1 MVKHMNNHGGMIVI
15 SKQVA
20 EEQKS
25 SAGMEE
31 CNLGSSNLGQVM
43 AMPGTNSRGQYQKN
57 FHTLTS

>member
-15 SKQVA
+15 SKQAA

-25 SAGMEE
+25 SAGMEDSS
-31 CNLGSSNLGQVM
+31 LGSSNPGQAM
-43 AMPGTNSRGQYQKN
+43 AMSGTHSRGQYQKN